1 MITPL
6 DVLRRARGL
15 ISKREAWTQ
24 RALARDKYCVTIC
37 YDSEF
42 ACSFCS
48 AGAIWR
54 AGLDLA
60 PDGFKATEGAFAEID
75 AVLETGNQALIAR
88 FNDNATHS
96 EVLAVFDRAIGR
108 LSRTC
113 GI

>member
-1 MITPL
+1 MTTPL

-15 ISKREAWTQ
+15 ISQPAAWTQ
-24 RALARDKYCVTIC
+24 RALARDNDGDGIC
-37 YDSEF
+37 YDSQF

-88 FNDNATHS
+88 FNDNATHA
-96 EVLAVFDRAIGR
+96 EVLAIFDRAISR